1 MLHDKIKMFYKIIN
15 LIKLHYKLKNK
26 ILKTKLYK
34 SDFIILNILL
44 KLNIIKNIKKAE
56 NNYYY
61 ISLNDNSNY
70 NNITNL
76 YKPSKIKTINLKTI
90 KKINRKKTNIFYI
103 STNYGVINNFEA
115 EKKKIG
121 GILIMSVQIQ

>member
-1 MLHDKIKMFYKIIN
+1 MFYKIIN
-15 LIKLHYKLKNK
+15 LIKLHYILKNK

-90 KKINRKKTNIFYI
+90 KKINKKKTNIFYI
-103 STNYGVINNFEA
+103 STNYGIINNFEA